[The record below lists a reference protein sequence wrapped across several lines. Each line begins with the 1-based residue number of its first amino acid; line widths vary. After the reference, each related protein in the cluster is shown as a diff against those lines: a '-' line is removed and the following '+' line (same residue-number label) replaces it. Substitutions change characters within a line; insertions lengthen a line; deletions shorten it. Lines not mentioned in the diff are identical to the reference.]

1 MKIIDKFYPEDN
13 ELKRILLVHSRMVA
27 DRALLIASRHPELHL
42 DVDFL
47 ENAAMLHDI
56 GIFQTDAPGIQCFG
70 TEPYIMHGRIGAEL
84 LRAEG
89 MERYARVCERHTG
102 TGITA
107 QQIIER
113 NLPLPV
119 QDFLPETMEEQV
131 ICYADKF
138 YSKSHLERERTV
150 EQTAESLR
158 KFGSDSVARFLKWAE
173 MFE

>member
-1 MKIIDKFYPEDN
+1 MNIIDKYYPEDN
-13 ELKRILLVHSRMVA
+13 ELKRILLIHSRMVA
-27 DRALLIASRHPELHL
+27 DRALLIARRHPELQL
-42 DVDFL
+42 DEAFL
-47 ENAAMLHDI
+47 EQAAMLHDI
-56 GIFQTDAPGIQCFG
+56 GIFKTDAPGIQCFG
-70 TEPYIMHGRIGAEL
+70 IEPYILHGRIGAEL
-84 LRAEG
+84 LRQEG
-89 MERYARVCERHTG
+89 LPDLARVCERHTG

-119 QDFLPETMEEQV
+119 QDFIPETMEEQV

-150 EQTAESLR
+150 EQTAKSLE
-158 KFGSDSVARFLKWAE
+158 KFGHDSVARFMKWAE